1 MSTFTPTREQRAIL
15 DRRGPLLVL
24 AGAGVGKTAVLTQR
38 VANAIERDGA
48 APESILALTFTRA
61 AAEEMRARIAQVLD
75 DRGSQAN
82 PNAIWVGT
90 YHAFA
95 GEIVREFGVRIGVT
109 PAVRLLGDAD
119 KWELLDRI
127 FDGLDFEAVPVR
139 NAGTAFDQILKFV
152 SDAQNHLITPE
163 EIEVYADRASDGET
177 GEQAAELLAQWHEM
191 AAAYRA
197 YQDAKLEAGAVD
209 FGDQITYALRLLDEH
224 ADVRAELRR
233 RHSHVFVD
241 EYQDTNPAQRQLLLS
256 LIGRDNPNLFVIGDD
271 DQAIFR
277 FQGATVSNI
286 LSLPEEASLGDA
298 RPAVQTLVGN
308 RRSLPPILDVANAV
322 ADRIAGRRPKRLTHL
337 LDGRA
342 TIGAC
347 VADTDRDEARWI
359 AERIASLRNASTGSE
374 LRTFGAY
381 AVLCRRRALMRPV
394 AEALAA
400 ARIPFRNADPTPL
413 LERWEIDEI
422 RAMLQILATP
432 EDDVALARILI
443 SPRWQVSDADLWAL
457 TGRRRAALEAD
468 GGGGARPSRAGTL
481 LDAVMRFEDLDGLSA
496 AGRERLGRFRDELLA
511 LDRRSRTATVGELVG
526 AVIAA
531 GGYRAELSA
540 SEHEDDIEGL
550 RSLDRFERLAVE
562 FGASPGLRGLR
573 AFVQYLDRA
582 DEAGD
587 PSFGDNERPAPDP
600 ESVSLT
606 TVHRAKGLEWPV
618 VFVPGLAAGRFPS
631 KSRSKQDNVARAP
644 YPLRAERAGLP
655 AFDAGA
661 FGYDDAFEAEQE
673 RRDAALADLEL
684 NDERRLL
691 YVAITRA
698 RTHLY
703 LTRAHWYE
711 TKKKPSEPSVFWGNL
726 TDSELCQDLGEAPA
740 SASNPALVGRPGAAI
755 DTPDD
760 RGFAA
765 AGIERRIAH
774 GEAEAVID
782 ELLGSN
788 DRADWESTRAE
799 ADRLIERVTSR
810 TPVPKRAGPV
820 VEVPITSYS
829 ALSTF
834 EICERRYR
842 HAYIDRLPRRPS
854 PSRAAGAALHRA
866 VAGESLL
873 AGDPDAPDASDLPG
887 DVEAALAGHEHWL
900 ATYRASRFASRQ
912 AEVVEH
918 PFALTL
924 EAGVIRGTI
933 DRIDRLPDGSIEIV
947 DFKTGRPPADE
958 KLSADLQLPIYAL
971 AAGELHDLAPD
982 GIRASFFFVE
992 DGSEWPLRWD
1002 QASAGDARSRLER
1015 LLARLRGGD
1024 YPLTDDQRQCRHCDF
1039 KHICGR

>member
-1 MSTFTPTREQRAIL
+1 MSAFTPTREQRAIL

-119 KWELLDRI
+119 KWALLDRI

-163 EIEVYADRASDGET
+163 EIEAYADRASDGET
-177 GEQAAELLAQWHEM
+177 GEQAAELLAQWREM

-298 RPAVQTLVGN
+298 RPAVRTLVGN

-342 TIGAC
+342 TIGAY

-359 AERIASLRNASTGSE
+359 AERIASLRNASTGGE

-457 TGRRRAALEAD
+457 TGRRRAALEA

-540 SEHEDDIEGL
+540 SEHEDDVEGL

-562 FGASPGLRGLR
+562 FGAPPGLRGLR

-661 FGYDDAFEAEQE
+661 FGHDDAFEAEQE

-711 TKKKPSEPSVFWGNL
+711 TNKKPSEPSVFWGNL

-760 RGFAA
+760 RGVAA

-788 DRADWESTRAE
+788 GRADWESTRAE

-810 TPVPKRAGPV
+810 SARAQAGGAGRRGPDHELLGVEHVRDLRAALPARLHRSVAAAAVPLARGG
-820 VEVPITSYS
+820 
-829 ALSTF
+829 
-834 EICERRYR
+834 
-842 HAYIDRLPRRPS
+842 
-854 PSRAAGAALHRA
+854 SRAAPGGRGREPAGRRSGRA
-866 VAGESLL
+866 GRIGPARRCRSR
-873 AGDPDAPDASDLPG
+873 PG
-887 DVEAALAGHEHWL
+887 GPRALARDLSREPVCLPPSGGCG
-900 ATYRASRFASRQ
+900 TPVRADA
-912 AEVVEH
+912 
-918 PFALTL
+918 
-924 EAGVIRGTI
+924 RGGRDTRH
-933 DRIDRLPDGSIEIV
+933 DRPDRP
-947 DFKTGRPPADE
+947 
-958 KLSADLQLPIYAL
+958 
-971 AAGELHDLAPD
+971 AAGRLDRDRGLQD
-982 GIRASFFFVE
+982 R
-992 DGSEWPLRWD
+992 
-1002 QASAGDARSRLER
+1002 SAARRR
-1015 LLARLRGGD
+1015 
-1024 YPLTDDQRQCRHCDF
+1024 
-1039 KHICGR
+1039 